1 MVIGYLSNGNFANV
15 IFHSV
20 VIPEGEEK
28 VTTHTCLS
36 LGGGGGGNLK
46 GKCMSDG

>member
-1 MVIGYLSNGNFANV
+1 MIGYLSNGNFANV

-36 LGGGGGGNLK
+36 LGGEGNLK
-46 GKCMSDG
+46 GKCMSEG